1 MKLLPAAAVAAA
13 AARGA
18 AGGGGGAAAA
28 ATRPLLGCHPVTGAP
43 GPSLLPPS
51 RAPALALRLPLP
63 PPPGSGLAPRRSHK
77 QPRYQPGRS
86 ASRAISPSPALGRPP
101 SAPRSRAGLLS
112 GRKRSRS
119 GRLRLPAPT
128 PPRPSS
134 HGPSSPSHF
143 PSCPAPLPASQ
154 HPRPGAPLP
163 SSRRVGSTDL
173 IGGARVPEPPAGARS
188 SRPAR
193 LPQPTAG
200 YVPA

>member
-63 PPPGSGLAPRRSHK
+63 PAAGLRTGPEEEPRAAPLPAREKRE
-77 QPRYQPGRS
+77 PRYFPVTRPWTP
-86 ASRAISPSPALGRPP
+86 PSP
-101 SAPRSRAGLLS
+101 PRSRAGLLS
-112 GRKRSRS
+112 GRKRSGS

-128 PPRPSS
+128 PPRSSS

-143 PSCPAPLPASQ
+143 PSRPAPPPASQ
-154 HPRPGAPLP
+154 LPRPGAPLP

-173 IGGARVPEPPAGARS
+173 IGGARVSEPPAGARS

-193 LPQPTAG
+193 LPRPTAG
-200 YVPA
+200 DVPA